1 MKDKCREALDRAYM
15 VLDGEG
21 SPEEREQIKQHLEEC
36 QPCLERH
43 GLDEELKRIMARLR
57 GAQPCPEELKQRI
70 TGLFS
75 DA

>member
-1 MKDKCREALDRAYM
+1 MKDKCREVLDRAYL

-21 SPEEREQIKQHLEEC
+21 SPEEREQIKHHLEEC

-43 GLDEELKRIMARLR
+43 GLDEEVKRIISRLR
-57 GAQPCPEELKQRI
+57 GSQPCPEALKTKI
-70 TGLFS
+70 ASLLH

>member
-1 MKDKCREALDRAYM
+1 MKDTCREALDRAYL

-21 SPEEREQIKQHLEEC
+21 TPEERHEIQQHLEEC

-43 GLDEELKRIMARLR
+43 GLDEEVKRIISRLS
-57 GAQPCPEELKQRI
+57 GSQQCPEELKNKI
-70 TGLFS
+70 AGLLS

>member
-1 MKDKCREALDRAYM
+1 MKDTCREALDRAYL

-21 SPEEREQIKQHLEEC
+21 TPEERQEIKQHLEEC

-43 GLDEELKRIMARLR
+43 GLDEEVKRIISRLR
-57 GAQPCPEELKQRI
+57 GSQPCPEELKTKI
-70 TGLFS
+70 AGLLS

>member
-1 MKDKCREALDRAYM
+1 MKESCRDALDRAYL

-21 SPEEREQIKQHLEEC
+21 TPEERTEIQRHLEEC

-43 GLDEELKRIMARLR
+43 GLDEEVKRVIGRLR
-57 GAQPCPEELKQRI
+57 GCQPCPPELKTRI
-70 TGLFS
+70 AGLLH